1 MYALRVA
8 PQKWVPN
15 DWGEEQTS
23 RIAQEV
29 HRLRKSQKRSA
40 QWLADRT
47 AELGYAITRPVISDI
62 ETGRR
67 KYVTV
72 TELMVL
78 ARALNTTPIALL
90 YPDPCDDE
98 IEMLP
103 GVRTSGPYAP
113 QWFSGLVD
121 VALDA
126 HWVQSGPVC
135 DDRAEYRRNLRPIE
149 TARQIWDLYARK
161 AALMKEGSGTRGQE
175 RRALLGAMADVQR
188 EIDKLKADDGR

>member
-1 MYALRVA
+1 MVTQKPAPTWVARDWAEEQALRVA
-8 PQKWVPN
+8 TEVRR
-15 DWGEEQTS
+15 S
-23 RIAQEV
+23 RG
-29 HRLRKSQKRSA
+29 KRSA

-47 AELGYAITRPVISDI
+47 KELGYEVTRAVISDL
-62 ETGRR
+62 ENGRR
-67 KYVTV
+67 RHVTV
-72 TELMVL
+72 AELMVL

-90 YPDPCDDE
+90 YPEPCADE

-103 GVRTSGPYAP
+103 GITTSGPYAP

-126 HWVQSGPVC
+126 HWIQSQPVC

-149 TARQIWDLYARK
+149 TARQIWDLSVRK

-175 RRALLGAMADVQR
+175 RRAFLGAMADVQR